1 MHTPLTTI
9 AERVTRLWRSRG
21 HLRRGG
27 QPPDARW
34 ERRVETLEANTEHL
48 EAVLEGLQDA
58 CYRRSVLEDE
68 HMGEL
73 RKRTDPDQ
81 IARELSRNAE
91 RRGL

>member
-9 AERVTRLWRSRG
+9 AERVTRLWRNRG
-21 HLRRGG
+21 RLRRSGG
-27 QPPDARW
+27 PPDARW
-34 ERRVETLEANTEHL
+34 ERRVETLEVNTDHL

-58 CYRRSVLEDE
+58 CHRRAVLEDE
-68 HMGEL
+68 QMGEL
-73 RKRTDPDQ
+73 RKRTEPDQ